1 MEPKK
6 STKKNSKVKTLNVW
20 LYLGVMQLAATSTFA
35 QGSLSEVDNQAVLES
50 QSFLS
55 PQALPANEVEPV
67 IQAPKT
73 TTSSSTGSS
82 STVPVASHND
92 KKAITQL
99 FANYMDRYN
108 HYLQTQ
114 NLKASPRLY
123 NDAITVMS
131 SRGTASQLPLAT
143 FNQQIPLF
151 LEGLSKKGVHKVNWR
166 EVNVQLL
173 DDKLAMASNV
183 AVRYTKTGDI
193 VNEVG
198 ATYML
203 NKLDGEWRIS
213 TFAVHSPINVV
224 QF

>member
-1 MEPKK
+1 
-6 STKKNSKVKTLNVW
+6 
-20 LYLGVMQLAATSTFA
+20 MQLAATTAFAETSTS
-35 QGSLSEVDNQAVLES
+35 QMDSQAG
-50 QSFLS
+50 QT
-55 PQALPANEVEPV
+55 ATN
-67 IQAPKT
+67 
-73 TTSSSTGSS
+73 SSAGNASIAS
-82 STVPVASHND
+82 VARHND

-114 NLKASPRLY
+114 TLKTSPRLY
-123 NDAITVMS
+123 NDALTVMS

-143 FNQQIPLF
+143 FNQQIPVF
-151 LEGLSKKGVHKVNWR
+151 LNGLSKKGVHKVNWR

-173 DDKLAMASNV
+173 DDKLAMASNI

-213 TFAVHSPINVV
+213 TFAVHSSDNVV